1 MPRTSA
7 FSSSLRGRYRLT
19 PLYDIMSAWPVI
31 GDGPSMFQW
40 QKLKLAMAVRAK
52 NAHYRMAPHS
62 APALERGWPKPNGM
76 GEDFEPVIQQF
87 ITQTPRVLEAVSV
100 RLPAGFPTAVSE
112 PIFNGLLAQTK
123 RLG

>member
-1 MPRTSA
+1 
-7 FSSSLRGRYRLT
+7 
-19 PLYDIMSAWPVI
+19 MSAWPVI
-31 GDGPSMFQW
+31 GDGPKMFQW

-52 NAHYRMAPHS
+52 NAHYRMAHIQRRHWNGV
-62 APALERGWPKPNGM
+62 AKANGM

-87 ITQTPRVLEAVSV
+87 ITQAPRAVEAVSA